1 MTTPNASD
9 DRSRLEMTTENA
21 ADVAGVSSSP
31 QPPTP
36 VIATDPTEDAADV
49 AGVSSSPQ
57 LPTPVIATDPTEDA
71 ADVAGVSSSPQL
83 PMPVIAA
90 DPMVAIIGRPN
101 VGKSSLFNR
110 ILSRR
115 HAIVSEVSGTT
126 RDRLIARATWKG
138 RPFLLVDT
146 GGLEDDP
153 EGHIPQRVRQQ
164 ADMAMGAA
172 DVIVFLADA
181 IQGLTAT
188 DEAVAQ
194 RLRRTD
200 KPVLLAVNKVDNE
213 NREMAAVEFYGLGL
227 TETAF
232 ISAYHNYGI
241 YDLLERIVDL
251 LPQPELAD
259 LWEDEDATAIG
270 EDDWW
275 EDDARDGGGD
285 EAPYEAP
292 TELRLAIVGRT
303 NVGKSLLTNRIIGEE
318 RSIVSPVAGTTR
330 DALDTS
336 VSYRDHTIT
345 LVDTA
350 GIRRPGQV
358 ERGIERY
365 SVLRAV
371 NAVHRS
377 DITLLITDATELATS
392 QDAHIAGLAWDTSR
406 GLIVV
411 VNKWD
416 LVNQNRFRMER
427 SLHRVQERLHFMSYV
442 PVCFTSA
449 LTGDGIDDLLDT
461 ALSLWQ
467 ERQKRVPFR
476 ELQYLLA
483 DAVSTH
489 SPPSQRGNIRNR
501 LRIRRVRQVGVN
513 PPTFVF
519 SVNDPKLLH
528 FSYQRYL
535 ENQIRN
541 RFGFDRTHLRLIFRP
556 ERAELK
562 SRSGIRSGRR

>member
-1 MTTPNASD
+1 MTTPTETTTAGPD
-9 DRSRLEMTTENA
+9 DA
-21 ADVAGVSSSP
+21 PAFA
-31 QPPTP
+31 
-36 VIATDPTEDAADV
+36 PTETRPVVDA
-49 AGVSSSPQ
+49 
-57 LPTPVIATDPTEDA
+57 T
-71 ADVAGVSSSPQL
+71 
-83 PMPVIAA
+83 
-90 DPMVAIIGRPN
+90 PMVAIIGRPN

-115 HAIVSEVSGTT
+115 HAIVSEVAGTT
-126 RDRLIARATWKG
+126 RDRLISRAAWKG

-153 EGHIPQRVRQQ
+153 DGHIPRRVQEQ

-172 DVIVFLADA
+172 DLIVFLTDA

-200 KPVLLAVNKVDNE
+200 KPVILAVNKVDND
-213 NREMAAVEFYGLGL
+213 NRELSASEFYGLGL
-227 TETAF
+227 TETSF

-241 YDLLERIVDL
+241 YDLLDRVIEL
-251 LPQPELAD
+251 LPPPEFAD
-259 LWEDEDATAIG
+259 LWDYEADGALSETDAWPDDED
-270 EDDWW
+270 
-275 EDDARDGGGD
+275 GGD
-285 EAPYEAP
+285 GEVEEETYTPP
-292 TELRLAIVGRT
+292 TEMRLAIVGRT
-303 NVGKSLLTNRIIGEE
+303 NVGKSLLTNAIIGEE

-330 DALDTS
+330 DALDVE
-336 VSYRDHTIT
+336 VSYGENTIT

-358 ERGIERY
+358 QPGIEKY

-371 NAVHRS
+371 NAVRRS
-377 DITLLITDATELATS
+377 DITLLVTDATELATS
-392 QDAHIAGLAWDTSR
+392 QDAHIAGLAWDTNR

-416 LVNQNRFRMER
+416 LVNRNRFRMER

-449 LTGDGIDDLLDT
+449 LTGEGIQDLLDT

-489 SPPSQRGNIRNR
+489 HPPSQRGNIRNR

-519 SVNDPKLLH
+519 SVNDPKLVH
-528 FSYQRYL
+528 FSYHRYL
-535 ENQIRN
+535 ENRIRD

-556 ERAELK
+556 DRDDR
-562 SRSGIRSGRR
+562 SPRSGLRPRSSRRSDAGR